1 MEFVKR
7 ALDWKSLVIHAQT
20 KVLEFKFNL
29 QNDIHTM
36 SLTAGIAVFL
46 VVLVISLRL
55 SEPPAPSKGRGM
67 AFTLS
72 IPEPARPHWKGKR
85 VDVMS
90 IHDPEQPDVI
100 RCLCP
105 ATGQLLGNVK
115 AASAAEIDSKVKIA
129 HAAWQGRKWRETS
142 HEDRAAVLQT
152 MIRYISEH
160 QEEVCQIA
168 CRDTGKT
175 MLDASLGEVMV
186 TLEKLAWIV
195 KNGPAA
201 LKPSKRPS
209 SASWLM
215 SYKGAKVQYEP
226 LGVVCAM
233 VSWNYPLH
241 NLLGP
246 VAASLFAGDAVVVK
260 CSEQVAWSSEV
271 FVQIAKR
278 ALELHGYDPNLVQLV
293 CCWPE
298 HADTL
303 TTHPLVKHITFIGS
317 KMVAHLVVKAA
328 AKALTPVVVELG
340 GKDPLIVLEDYQPKL
355 SEVCSTIMRG
365 SFQSAGQ
372 NCIGVERVILHEKVH
387 DKLVAMLEE
396 RVKQLRIG
404 SSIDEL
410 STIDMGSL
418 SNVAHLDRLESLVED
433 AVKSGATLLSG
444 GKRYTHPKY
453 PLGIYFEPTLLINVT
468 PTMRVAQEEVFGPI
482 LLVMRPAT
490 NTEDCIDLANSTS
503 FGLGASVF
511 SRSKVLLNYVA
522 SRLRCGNVALNDFAT
537 YHMVQLPFGG
547 VDGSGYGKFGGAEGL
562 RGLCLEK
569 SICYDKYPF
578 ISTVI
583 PSALDYP
590 IPSTRKAWGLVRSIN
605 EMGYATS
612 WWARF
617 RGIRRTIAIFSQR
630 ENSKNS
636 NVNKLSRVRSI
647 SSQSQ

>member
-1 MEFVKR
+1 MEVVKR
-7 ALDWKSLVIHAQT
+7 VLDGRALAGRVQSKA
-20 KVLEFKFNL
+20 LEFKFNL

-36 SLTAGIAVFL
+36 SWTAGVAVFL
-46 VVLVISLRL
+46 LVLVISLKL
-55 SEPPAPSKGRGM
+55 SEPSAPSKGRGM

-115 AASAAEIDSKVKIA
+115 AASAAEIDSKVKTA
-129 HAAWQGRKWRETS
+129 HAAWQGKKWRES
-142 HEDRAAVLQT
+142 SYEDRAAVLQT
-152 MIRYISEH
+152 MVRYVSEH

-201 LKPSKRPS
+201 LKTSKRPS

-215 SYKGAKVQYEP
+215 AYKGAEVRYEP

-260 CSEQVAWSSEV
+260 CSEQVVWSSEV

-278 ALELHGYDPNLVQLV
+278 ALELHGYDPNLVQLIS
-293 CCWPE
+293 CWPE

-317 KMVAHLVVKAA
+317 KMVAHLVLKAA
-328 AKALTPVVVELG
+328 SKALTPVVVELG
-340 GKDPLIVLEDYQPKL
+340 GKDPLIVLEDYEPKL
-355 SEVCSTIMRG
+355 AEVCSTIMRG
-365 SFQSAGQ
+365 AFQSAGQ

-396 RVKQLRIG
+396 RVDRLRIG

-410 STIDMGSL
+410 STVDMGSL

-433 AVKSGATLLSG
+433 AVKTGATLLCG

-453 PLGIYFEPTLLINVT
+453 PLGIYFEPTMLINVT
-468 PTMRVAQEEVFGPI
+468 PAMRVAQEEVFGPI
-482 LLVMRPAT
+482 LLVMRPAMST
-490 NTEDCIDLANSTS
+490 DDCIELANSTS

-511 SRSKVLLNYVA
+511 SKSKMLLNYVA

-547 VDGSGYGKFGGAEGL
+547 VDASGYGKFGGAEGL
-562 RGLCLEK
+562 RGLCVEK
-569 SICYDKYPF
+569 SICYDKYPL

-583 PSALDYP
+583 PRALDYP
-590 IPSTRKAWGLVRSIN
+590 IPSTRKAWGIVKSIN

-612 WWARF
+612 LWARF
-617 RGIRRTIAIFSQR
+617 RGIRRAIALFSQR
-630 ENSKNS
+630 DKQNINQ
-636 NVNKLSRVRSI
+636 LTQTRSA
-647 SSQSQ
+647 SSQSTI